1 MVPVLSEPAIRVSPR
16 GTRGVRIPS
25 RGPVPVVFNLGGK
38 LLIRMYCRIG
48 GLWSRPGFRMVLLT
62 TRGARTGRMRTVPLG
77 GFSDR
82 RGSLACRR
90 LSGWSGA
97 SPGMPLQHG
106 EAPRGGLVGGWAR
119 AVQSAPG
126 DAGRIRPRRRARR
139 IATIAPPY
147 AAYQTKTDRE
157 IPIVRLTQEE
167 GREHGTGRLEWDRHA
182 DSS

>member
-38 LLIRMYCRIG
+38 LLKRMYCRIG

-77 GFSDR
+77 GFSDGEEAWLVV
-82 RGSLACRR
+82 GSLA
-90 LSGWSGA
+90 GA
-97 SPGMPLQHG
+97 ARHPACLFNMAKRP
-106 EAPRGGLVGGWAR
+106 EAVLLEVGR
-119 AVQSAPG
+119 ERFKVRPETL
-126 DAGRIRPRRRARR
+126 GRIRPRRRARR
-139 IATIAPPY
+139 IATIAPPC

-167 GREHGTGRLEWDRHA
+167 GREHGTGRLE
-182 DSS
+182 